1 MAEATE
7 IPSFRPSS
15 EWYEDWPFDVDTSVQ
30 VEASVTGPAADPA
43 VERFLAP
50 LTQIQDDSVPDG
62 VRVHYWGGFTAATAP
77 REDGDGWVI
86 VLESSGE
93 DGFSSLQGAADD
105 LADAL
110 RSTPGDV
117 RLAWR
122 ELPATRADGAGRDG
136 R

>member
-1 MAEATE
+1 M
-7 IPSFRPSS
+7 
-15 EWYEDWPFDVDTSVQ
+15 ED
-30 VEASVTGPAADPA
+30 
-43 VERFLAP
+43 FLAP
-50 LTQIQDDSVPDG
+50 LRQVRDDSVADG
-62 VRVHYWGGFTAATAP
+62 VRVHYWVGFTAATAP

-105 LADAL
+105 LAETL

-122 ELPATRADGAGRDG
+122 ELPATRSDGAERDG
-136 R
+136 C